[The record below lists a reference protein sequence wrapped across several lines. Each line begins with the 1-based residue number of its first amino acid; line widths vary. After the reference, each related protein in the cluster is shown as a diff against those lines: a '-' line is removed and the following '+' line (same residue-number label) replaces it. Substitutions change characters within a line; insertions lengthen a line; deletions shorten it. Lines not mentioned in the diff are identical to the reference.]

1 MGKKKDAAE
10 KAAKKIAKLEA
21 FIADKSNPKSERK
34 AAKAKLQALV
44 NAVDA
49 QYQRETAAGVL
60 AEAESPDALDAQG
73 VEPPTPEEINA
84 AADAVLADPESSAGA
99 RDKAEK
105 AKERAAKLEKA
116 KAAAAG
122 PIDEPQPEPVDD
134 AAVSAR
140 IQAKR
145 ALRKA
150 GLLTEDKSG
159 AATVD
164 PDAVPRDDK
173 ALVDAYNLV
182 IGTVTSHYL
191 TSDDERAAID
201 ARIAPP
207 KPDAA
212 EPAEAADSETA
223 EPDEIDDPAPEP
235 ERDAEP
241 PAEPAFAAPSEAPA
255 TFSTNGLGQYIVKRP
270 SDGKL
275 VGYTRV
281 TTYIDNLDDKSALTL
296 WKLRIALEGLARNE
310 IEVGTAETTDAVPEH
325 LLATVR
331 EAIHRRDHAIAK
343 ARKADRKGR
352 LAAGELGPLIE
363 EAWRV
368 FKKAA
373 NAVAEQALELGGVAD
388 KADLGTRLHELT
400 ELYDAKGIDALAA
413 LLEAGEITPADFADI
428 EAYGIALDRAGVKV
442 LANEVQVV
450 NHDLKVAGRLDKI
463 VMAKA
468 TPDAQRATKM
478 IADVKTGSV
487 EYAPGKIA
495 QQLALYASSEV
506 YDPAT
511 HESTRLGASKTVA
524 LLIHLPAGQAR
535 CSIYRVDL
543 TTGRR
548 GVALSGEVRRWRS
561 ESKRLAVDFK
571 TDLAGGEA

>member
-1 MGKKKDAAE
+1 MGKKKDAAD

-21 FIADKSNPKSERK
+21 FIADKSNPKAERK
-34 AAKAKLQALV
+34 AAKAKLVEL
-44 NAVDA
+44 
-49 QYQRETAAGVL
+49 TAATLRPV
-60 AEAESPDALDAQG
+60 PDAT
-73 VEPPTPEEINA
+73 PPEEPTALADLVAERINA
-84 AADAVLADPESSAGA
+84 AADAVLADPESSPGA

-105 AKERAAKLEKA
+105 AKTRAEQIATA
-116 KAAAAG
+116 KAAAKAEAK
-122 PIDEPQPEPVDD
+122 PDAEPEPFDD

-145 ALRKA
+145 LLRKA
-150 GLLTEDKSG
+150 GLLAEAEDG

-164 PDAVPRDDK
+164 PDAVPRDRAD
-173 ALVDAYNLV
+173 LVDAYNLV
-182 IGTVTSHYL
+182 IGTETGNYL
-191 TSDDERAAID
+191 TSDAERDAI
-201 ARIAPP
+201 AERIAPP
-207 KPDAA
+207 KIETPERIAPKVEVV
-212 EPAEAADSETA
+212 EPAP
-223 EPDEIDDPAPEP
+223 EPDEIDDPTPEP

-281 TTYIDNLDDKSALTL
+281 TTYIDNLDDKTALSD
-296 WKLRIALEGLARNE
+296 WKLRILLEGLARNE
-310 IEVGTAETTDAVPEH
+310 VEVGTAESDAATPEH
-325 LLATVR
+325 LLATIR

-343 ARKADRKGR
+343 ARKADRKGK

-363 EAWRV
+363 EAWRD

-373 NAVAEQALELGGVAD
+373 NEVAKQALNLGGVAD

-400 ELYDAKGIDALAA
+400 ELYDDKGLDAVAA
-413 LLEAGEITPADFADI
+413 LLDAGEITPADFADI
-428 EAYGIALDRAGVKV
+428 EAYGIALERAGVKV
-442 LANEVQVV
+442 VANELQVV

-468 TPDAQRATKM
+468 SPDAQRATKM
-478 IADVKTGSV
+478 IADVKTGKV
-487 EYAPGKIA
+487 DYAPGKIA
-495 QQLALYASSEV
+495 QQLALYASSEL

-511 HESTRLGASKTVA
+511 HESSRLGASKTTA

-535 CSIYRVDL
+535 CTVHVVDL
-543 TTGRR
+543 ATGRR

>member
-1 MGKKKDAAE
+1 MGKKKDAAS

-21 FIADKSNPKSERK
+21 FIADKSNPKSERR
-34 AAKAKLQALV
+34 AAKAKLAEL
-44 NAVDA
+44 
-49 QYQRETAAGVL
+49 TAATPRPVT
-60 AEAESPDALDAQG
+60 DATPLEEPSTPTEPAGDADR
-73 VEPPTPEEINA
+73 INA
-84 AADAVLADPESSAGA
+84 AADAVLADPESSKGA

-116 KAAAAG
+116 KAAASTTS
-122 PIDEPQPEPVDD
+122 DEPQPEPVDD

-182 IGTVTSHYL
+182 IGTTTGHYL

-201 ARIAPP
+201 ARIAP
-207 KPDAA
+207 KVDASEPPV
-212 EPAEAADSETA
+212 EPANVEP
-223 EPDEIDDPAPEP
+223 EPDEIDNPAPEP

-255 TFSTNGLGQYIVKRP
+255 TFSTNGLGQYIVRRP

-296 WKLRIALEGLARNE
+296 WKLRVALEGLARNE
-310 IEVGTAETTDAVPEH
+310 VEVGTAETTDAVPEH

-331 EAIHRRDHAIAK
+331 EAIHRRDHAITK
-343 ARKADRKGR
+343 ARKADRKGK

-400 ELYDAKGIDALAA
+400 ELYDTKGIDAVAA

-428 EAYGIALDRAGVKV
+428 EAYGIALERAGVKV

-495 QQLALYASSEV
+495 QQLALYASSEA

-511 HESTRLGASKTVA
+511 HESSRLGASKTVA

-535 CSIYRVDL
+535 CSIHRVDL

-571 TDLAGGEA
+571 SDLAGGEA